1 MNPPPA
7 TRRLL
12 LVDDDEGLGTPL
24 AAFFR
29 RHGIELQQ
37 ATRPSDAL
45 ALLRT
50 GGAGRFDAA
59 LLDVMLPEMD
69 GFELCRVLR
78 REPPPLGTLPL
89 VMLTARG
96 DVMDRVVGLELGAD
110 DYLPKPFEPRELLAR
125 LHTVWRRSAAPPAG
139 AAGGAPEAPA
149 PLRFERLI
157 IDPARRSVWLD
168 GRALELTGTEFELLL
183 MLAAVPGRVF
193 SRDDIL
199 TRLRGHAADD
209 IQSRAVDLLVSRL
222 RRKLEPLDLIH
233 TLRNAGYLF
242 AGVRV

>member
-1 MNPPPA
+1 MTPPPA

-12 LVDDDEGLGTPL
+12 LVDDDEALGAPL

-69 GFELCRVLR
+69 GFELCRQLR

-89 VMLTARG
+89 LMLTARG

-125 LHTVWRRSAAPPAG
+125 LQTVWRRSAGAAAAAG
-139 AAGGAPEAPA
+139 AAPVAPA
-149 PLRFERLI
+149 PLHFERLS
-157 IDPARRSVWLD
+157 IDPARRTVQLD
-168 GRALELTGTEFELLL
+168 GRAVELTGTEFELLL

-193 SRDDIL
+193 GRDDIL
-199 TRLRGHAADD
+199 NRLRGHAAED
-209 IQSRAVDLLVSRL
+209 IHSRAVDLLVSRL
-222 RRKLEPLDLIH
+222 RRKLEPLDVIH
-233 TLRNAGYLF
+233 TRRNAGYLF
-242 AGVRV
+242 AGVRA

>member
-1 MNPPPA
+1 MTPPPA

-12 LVDDDEGLGTPL
+12 LVDDDEALGAPL

-37 ATRPSDAL
+37 AIRPSDAL

-89 VMLTARG
+89 LMLTARG

-125 LHTVWRRSAAPPAG
+125 LQTVWRRSAAAVAAAAAAPA
-139 AAGGAPEAPA
+139 APA
-149 PLRFERLI
+149 PLHFERLS
-157 IDPARRSVWLD
+157 IDPARHTVQLD
-168 GRALELTGTEFELLL
+168 GRAVELTGTEFELLL

-193 SRDDIL
+193 GRDDIL
-199 TRLRGHAADD
+199 NRLRGHAAED
-209 IQSRAVDLLVSRL
+209 IHSRAVDLLVSRL
-222 RRKLEPLDLIH
+222 RRKLEPLDVIH
-233 TLRNAGYLF
+233 TRRNAGYLF
-242 AGVRV
+242 AGVRT